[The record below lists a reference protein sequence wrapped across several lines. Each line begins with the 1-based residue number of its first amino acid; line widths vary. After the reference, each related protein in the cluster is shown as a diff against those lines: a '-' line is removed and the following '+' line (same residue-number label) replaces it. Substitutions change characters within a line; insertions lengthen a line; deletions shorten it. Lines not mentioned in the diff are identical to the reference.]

1 MLNRGQQKN
10 GSVTLPLSTSQE
22 FHIRAAL
29 NAQTLKQFQAYAA
42 QQHPDDHA
50 KQMKLISQLQDRHFH
65 QYMEYLAQTHL
76 PKSAE
81 ESPEANHST
90 HRHEQLTSADANP
103 APSAENVTFDEPVSA
118 TSQAEC
124 PPPQTSATTAHAV
137 VPSRDSDEVHE
148 HSVDDADAPK
158 ECVSSEA
165 EHSSNGITLAPAR
178 MWTRPDIVEFKALL
192 SQDAESVVNVGSG
205 ELVTIR
211 VPVVPSGNCIVWEF
225 ATDNYDIGFG
235 LFFEWVKPS
244 SRDASDQ
251 ASWTII
257 EGSSQPLDAS
267 SPSPDPLNQSQTP
280 CKVVVEEVIPIY
292 RRSSNVEI
300 YCGSHAYP
308 GNGNYLLK
316 FDNTYSLWRSK
327 MLYYR
332 VYSTK

>member
-1 MLNRGQQKN
+1 MIKR
-10 GSVTLPLSTSQE
+10 VSTQ
-22 FHIRAAL
+22 
-29 NAQTLKQFQAYAA
+29 
-42 QQHPDDHA
+42 
-50 KQMKLISQLQDRHFH
+50 
-65 QYMEYLAQTHL
+65 
-76 PKSAE
+76 
-81 ESPEANHST
+81 
-90 HRHEQLTSADANP
+90 
-103 APSAENVTFDEPVSA
+103 
-118 TSQAEC
+118 
-124 PPPQTSATTAHAV
+124 PQGV
-137 VPSRDSDEVHE
+137 PVPSHTSRSPPL
-148 HSVDDADAPK
+148 DDADAPK

-235 LFFEWVKPS
+235 LFFEWVNCTKTS
-244 SRDASDQ
+244 SARTA
-251 ASWTII
+251 
-257 EGSSQPLDAS
+257 
-267 SPSPDPLNQSQTP
+267 PSPDPLNQSQTP